1 MRLEIPIKING
12 IGRVLGV
19 LTVSAGVFLGA
30 SLVPKAAAAGLAE
43 LKAEANK
50 TPSSAE
56 SGIELAVQL
65 RHAGLPMEAQWVLNK
80 SLGKTTD
87 AALITRISL
96 EKARVE
102 IERGRM
108 KQALAECE
116 KMKKGDQVVYHTCAA
131 EAYLL
136 FRRGS
141 LALPEAEAALNLKPG
156 DYDATLAK
164 GRALWIQGNADAAY
178 PVLNDLIKGKSQ
190 EGEGYPY
197 LAELLIGTG
206 KNDEAVKL
214 LRKGLQ
220 VAPKDARLHVML
232 AKLLPPGDEAAKHFK
247 EATQLRHEYF
257 DAYAG
262 LGRMQLQLRQLDD
275 AEKSLR
281 KALTLNTKDA
291 ETLAALAEVF
301 LLRPNLEEA
310 LKQARAALKI
320 LPSNGPAK
328 LIEAEALAAK
338 GDIDLAIE
346 EYQAAYGLQ
355 RRNPDVLIRAAR
367 ACAKHGR
374 PTTAVAFAERAT
386 DDFPESGPAF
396 DALGDVLV
404 ANGDKPAAKVAYAE
418 AVKKSGP
425 AEAAA
430 IKKKI
435 AALK

>member
-1 MRLEIPIKING
+1 M
-12 IGRVLGV
+12 
-19 LTVSAGVFLGA
+19 
-30 SLVPKAAAAGLAE
+30 SLQPLSAAAGVAE
-43 LKAEANK
+43 LKVEAGKAPATAEA
-50 TPSSAE
+50 
-56 SGIELAVQL
+56 GIALAVRL
-65 RHAGLPMEAQWVLNK
+65 RHAALTTEALMVLNK
-80 SLGKTTD
+80 SLVKTTD

-96 EKARVE
+96 EKVRVE

-116 KMKKGDQVVYHTCAA
+116 KMKKGDQVVYHTCVS
-131 EAYLL
+131 ESYLL

-141 LALPEAEAALNLKPG
+141 LALPEAEAALNLKPD

-164 GRALWIQGNADAAY
+164 GRALWIQGNAEAAY
-178 PVLNDLIKGKSQ
+178 PVLNDLIKGAPQ
-190 EGEGYPY
+190 EGEAYPY
-197 LAELLIGTG
+197 FAELLIGTG
-206 KNDEAVKL
+206 KNDEAIKL
-214 LRKGLQ
+214 LRKGIQ
-220 VAPKDARLHVML
+220 VAPEDARLRVML
-232 AKLLPPGDEAAKHFK
+232 GKLLPPGDEAAKLFK
-247 EATQLRHEYF
+247 DATDLRQDYF

-262 LGRMQLQLRQLDD
+262 AGRLQLRLRQLDD

-281 KALTLNTKDA
+281 KALTLNAKDA
-291 ETLAALAEVF
+291 DTLAALAEVF
-301 LLRPNLEEA
+301 LLRPDLEAA

-355 RRNPDVLIRAAR
+355 RNNPDVLIRAAR
-367 ACAKHGR
+367 SCAKYGR

-386 DDFPESGPAF
+386 DDFPELGAAF
-396 DALGDVLV
+396 DVLGDVLV
-404 ANGDKPAAKVAYAE
+404 ANGDKPAAKQAYAD
-418 AVKKSGP
+418 AIKKSAP

-430 IKKKI
+430 LKKKL

>member
-1 MRLEIPIKING
+1 MKING
-12 IGRVLGV
+12 LGRLVGV
-19 LTVSAGVFLGA
+19 LALSAGTFVA
-30 SLVPKAAAAGLAE
+30 VSLLPSTAAAGLTE
-43 LKAEANK
+43 LKAEAAK
-50 TPSSAE
+50 TPATAE
-56 SGIELAVQL
+56 AGIELAVRL
-65 RHAGLPMEAQWVLNK
+65 RHAGLPMEALMTLNK

-87 AALITRISL
+87 AEVITRISL

-108 KQALAECE
+108 KHALAECE
-116 KMKKGDQVVYHTCAA
+116 KMKKGDQVVYHTCSA
-131 EAYLL
+131 ESYLL

-156 DYDATLAK
+156 YYDAALAK
-164 GRALWIQGNADAAY
+164 GRALWMQGNAEEASA
-178 PVLNDLIKGKSQ
+178 VLNALIKGTPQ

-220 VAPKDARLHVML
+220 VAPNDGRLHVML
-232 AKLLPPGDEAAKHFK
+232 AKLLPPGDEAAKLFK
-247 EATQLRHEYF
+247 EATQLRNEYF

-262 LGRMQLQLRQLDD
+262 LGKMQLQLRQLDD

-281 KALTLNTKDA
+281 KALSLNAKDA
-291 ETLAALAEVF
+291 DTLAALAEVS
-301 LLRPNLEEA
+301 LLRPDLDEA

-338 GDIDLAIE
+338 GEIDLAIE
-346 EYQAAYGLQ
+346 EFQAAYGLQ

-386 DDFPESGPAF
+386 DDFPESGEAF

-404 ANGDKPAAKVAYAE
+404 ANGDKPAAKVAYTE
-418 AVKKSGP
+418 AVKKSKP
-425 AEAAA
+425 AQAAL
-430 IKKKI
+430 IKQKI

>member
-1 MRLEIPIKING
+1 MKIKG
-12 IGRVLGV
+12 VGRFLGV
-19 LTVSAGVFLGA
+19 LALGVGVFGA
-30 SLVPKAAAAGLAE
+30 LSLRPNNAAAGLAE
-43 LKAEANK
+43 LKAEAGK
-50 TPSSAE
+50 SPVSAE
-56 SGIELAVQL
+56 AGIALAVRL
-65 RHAGLPMEAQWVLNK
+65 RHAALTAEALMVLNK

-87 AALITRISL
+87 ADLITRIAL
-96 EKARVE
+96 EKVRVE

-116 KMKKGDQVVYHTCAA
+116 KMKKGDQVVYHTCVS
-131 EAYLL
+131 ESYLL

-141 LALPEAEAALNLKPG
+141 LALPEAEAALNLKPK

-178 PVLNDLIKGKSQ
+178 PVLNDLIKTAPQ
-190 EGEGYPY
+190 EGEAYPY
-197 LAELLIGTG
+197 FAELLVGTG

-214 LRKGLQ
+214 LRKGIQ
-220 VAPKDARLHVML
+220 VAPEEARLRVML
-232 AKLLPPGDEAAKHFK
+232 GKLLPPGDEAAKLFK
-247 EATQLRHEYF
+247 EATNLRQDYF

-262 LGRMQLQLRQLDD
+262 AGRLQLQLRQLDE

-281 KALTLNTKDA
+281 KALTLNAKDA
-291 ETLAALAEVF
+291 DTLAALAEVF
-301 LLRPNLEEA
+301 LLRPDLPEA

-328 LIEAEALAAK
+328 LIEAEALAAG

-355 RRNPDVLIRAAR
+355 RNNPDVLIRAAR
-367 ACAKHGR
+367 ACAKYGR

-386 DDFPESGPAF
+386 DDFPELGAAF

-404 ANGDKPAAKVAYAE
+404 ANGDKPAAKEAYAE
-418 AVKKSGP
+418 AIKKSAP

-430 IKKKI
+430 IKKKL

>member
-1 MRLEIPIKING
+1 MKIT
-12 IGRVLGV
+12 VLGR
-19 LTVSAGVFLGA
+19 FLGA
-30 SLVPKAAAAGLAE
+30 LALGTGLFAASSLWPSPAWAGLAE
-43 LKAEANK
+43 MKTEAGKTPASAEA
-50 TPSSAE
+50 
-56 SGIELAVQL
+56 GIELAVRL
-65 RHAGLPMEAQWVLNK
+65 RHAGLTTEATLVLNK
-80 SLGKTTD
+80 SMGKTTD
-87 AALITRISL
+87 AALLTRIGL

-108 KQALAECE
+108 KQALYECE
-116 KMKKGDQVVYHTCAA
+116 KMKKGDQVTYHTCVA
-131 EAYLL
+131 ESYLL

-156 DYDATLAK
+156 DYDATLAQ
-164 GRALWIQGNADAAY
+164 GRAHWIQGNADLAY
-178 PVLNDLIKGKSQ
+178 PVLNGLVKGTPQ
-190 EGEGYPY
+190 EGEGYPF

-206 KNDEAVKL
+206 KDAEAITL

-220 VAPKDARLHVML
+220 VAPSDARLHVML
-232 AKLLPPGDEAAKHFK
+232 AKLLPPGDEAAKLFK
-247 EATQLRHEYF
+247 AATQLRSDYF

-262 LGRMQLQLRQLDD
+262 LGKMQLQLRQLDD

-281 KALTLNTKDA
+281 KALSLNAKDA
-291 ETLAALAEVF
+291 DTLAALAEVF
-301 LLRPNLEEA
+301 LLRPDLEEA

-367 ACAKHGR
+367 ACAAHGR

-386 DDFPESGPAF
+386 DDFPESWAAF

-404 ANGDKPAAKVAYAE
+404 ANGDKPAAKGAYAD
-418 AVKKSGP
+418 AVKKAP
-425 AEAAA
+425 PNEVAA

-435 AALK
+435 AGLK